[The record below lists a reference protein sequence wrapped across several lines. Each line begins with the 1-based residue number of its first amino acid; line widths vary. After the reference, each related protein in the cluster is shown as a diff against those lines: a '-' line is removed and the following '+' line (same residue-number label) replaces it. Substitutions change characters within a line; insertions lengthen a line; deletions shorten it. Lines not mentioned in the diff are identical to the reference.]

1 MGLTEL
7 LVGYVTQA
15 IAAGGYPLVMF
26 AMVLESMVFPLPSE
40 AVMPFA
46 GFLVAKGEMNFWWVL
61 CASTLGSIVGSWLSY
76 AMGRYGGR
84 AIVDRWGKYLLL
96 NHHHLNV
103 SEKFFAK
110 YGEEMIFVSRFIPVV
125 RHLISI
131 PAGMAEMNIWKFS
144 LFTILG
150 AGAWNAILLW
160 VGMKL
165 EQDWGLL
172 IRYSHYIDIVIVI
185 ALIAGVGYFIR
196 ARIKHRI

>member
-1 MGLTEL
+1 MGLTEYI
-7 LVGYVTQA
+7 VGYVTQA
-15 IAAGGYPLVMF
+15 ILAGGYPLVAF

-46 GFLVAKGEMNFWWVL
+46 GFLVAAGKMNFWWAL
-61 CASTLGSIVGSWLSY
+61 FASTVGSIVGSLLSY

-84 AIVDRWGKYLLL
+84 AVVDRWGKYLLL
-96 NHHHLNV
+96 NHHHLDL
-103 SEKFFAK
+103 SEKFFDK
-110 YGEEMIFVSRFIPVV
+110 YGEEMIFASRFIPVV

-131 PAGMAEMNIWKFS
+131 PAGMAEMKLWKFS

-150 AGAWNAILLW
+150 AGMWNAILLW

-165 EQDWGLL
+165 EQDWDTLL
-172 IRYSHYIDIVIVI
+172 QYTHSIDIVIVI
-185 ALIAGVGYFIR
+185 ALVMGAGYFVW